1 MQLTGGD
8 EAAHNSIAPAVGVR
22 LLHRF
27 RRARASLPL
36 ETKLGCGDM
45 VSISSMPSADGR
57 ARARWAMATGIIK
70 ELDST
75 EVAVMLQAR
84 LPAVAPGQLL
94 RIDKEEIMAGF
105 GTCRNN
111 VLALLAP
118 QACALAR
125 PSHPFPS
132 YSELSCLRG
141 ECLPAPFMHLPWP
154 CVQAAGDASGCA
166 VSPCPLLR
174 CAVDLEAPRFFPA
187 DEVLARL
194 PPATLRS
201 LQQLN
206 VDQREAVTRVLSSR
220 DYSLILGMPGTGKT
234 TVIAHAVSAIVGL
247 GQTVLL
253 SAYTHSALDNVLIKL
268 IEMGVPLL
276 RLGDAQGRVHPK
288 LHPHCIDVLAGR
300 VSDTSEL
307 ARLLADRLVVATTS
321 LSLGHVLLAKRK
333 FDVCIVDEAG
343 QITEPVCVGPLRFAE
358 RFVLVGDHYQLR
370 PLVTMTLA
378 AERGMDVSLF
388 SRLCEAHPH
397 AVSRLRLQYRMNADI
412 MSLSNELIY
421 SMQLRCG
428 SAAVANAAL
437 DIPRLAEATH
447 RLRLSKVEDAST
459 WAAARAWAE
468 HSVAGA
474 SRDRGLGRRADWLEC
489 ALLPEHRVVF
499 IDTDAASAHEN
510 RARTAQ
516 GNVYNSAEAAITAQ
530 LLGWLAVGGVAPER
544 MAFLSPYRAQLKE
557 VRSALPPSLGG
568 VEALTVDKGQGRDF
582 DCLVL
587 TMVRSN
593 DHGAIGSLL
602 SDWRRLNVAFTRAKR
617 KLIVVGSRRT
627 LQHSPILSCFLEL
640 VDRRG
645 WCLELPPLAAQL
657 YTPPPAAHLAW
668 IEQRG
673 DQQPCNPEPNG
684 PSVRSNRPITANL
697 VHEVQQRPPVMRAEV
712 GTASAARLQH
722 SDW

>member
-1 MQLTGGD
+1 M
-8 EAAHNSIAPAVGVR
+8 
-22 LLHRF
+22 
-27 RRARASLPL
+27 
-36 ETKLGCGDM
+36 C
-45 VSISSMPSADGR
+45 
-57 ARARWAMATGIIK
+57 
-70 ELDST
+70 
-75 EVAVMLQAR
+75 
-84 LPAVAPGQLL
+84 
-94 RIDKEEIMAGF
+94 
-105 GTCRNN
+105 
-111 VLALLAP
+111 
-118 QACALAR
+118 
-125 PSHPFPS
+125 
-132 YSELSCLRG
+132 
-141 ECLPAPFMHLPWP
+141 PWL
-154 CVQAAGDASGCA
+154 CVQVAGDIPGGAASP
-166 VSPCPLLR
+166 SQLLR
-174 CAVDLEAPRFFPA
+174 CAVDLEAPRFLPA
-187 DEVLARL
+187 DEVLAGL
-194 PPATLRS
+194 PPATLLS

-234 TVIAHAVSAIVGL
+234 TVIAHAVSAIVSL

-253 SAYTHSALDNVLIKL
+253 SAYTHSALDNVLVKL
-268 IEMGVPLL
+268 VEMGVPLL
-276 RLGDAQGRVHPK
+276 RLGDAQGRVDPK
-288 LHPHCIDVLAGR
+288 LHPHCIDALAGR
-300 VSDTSEL
+300 ASDTGDL

-370 PLVTMTLA
+370 PLVTEPRA

-388 SRLCEAHPH
+388 SRLCEAHPQ

-412 MSLSNELIY
+412 MSISNELIY

-428 SAAVANAAL
+428 SVAVANAAL
-437 DIPRLAEATH
+437 HIPRLAEARD
-447 RLRLSKVEDAST
+447 RLRVSKAEDPAA

-468 HSVAGA
+468 QAAAGP

-499 IDTDAASAHEN
+499 VDTDAAPAHED
-510 RARTAQ
+510 RVRTAN
-516 GNVYNSAEAAITAQ
+516 GNVYNAAEAAITAQ
-530 LLGWLAVGGVAPER
+530 LFSWLAVGGVAPEQ

-582 DCLVL
+582 ECLVL

-617 KLIVVGSRRT
+617 KLIVIGSRRT
-627 LQHSPILSCFLEL
+627 LQHSPVLSCFLEL
-640 VDRRG
+640 IDRRG
-645 WCLELPPLAAQL
+645 WCLELPPLAVQL
-657 YTPPPAAHLAW
+657 YTMPAASHLAW
-668 IEQRG
+668 IERRC
-673 DQQPCNPEPNG
+673 DKQPREPEANG
-684 PSVRSNRPITANL
+684 PRVGSNRPITANL
-697 VHEVQQRPPVMRAEV
+697 VHEVQQRPLVMRAVRAELV
-712 GTASAARLQH
+712 AASAAPLQR